1 MEAKPFGDPRRAHVL
16 VIGHDPRLQRSDTIA
31 PFCFFADYYFRPI
44 PNQPRERAKYE
55 LAAEL
60 FSCIRYLTGDKY
72 PDDQILVTNLC
83 NKPLRHAPK
92 GKTVLIPEPAAHEGL
107 QAIRVL
113 LSEGNVTVIFAMS
126 LQVNY
131 WLQKLGFYLSE
142 PGFITDSEPKQAGLR
157 SDPPYYQPARARTFQ
172 RICGNRY
179 IADDKYTLFPIL
191 HIKQWPLHPHMARA
205 YGQAYERCRDTLN
218 TTP

>member
-1 MEAKPFGDPRRAHVL
+1 MEAKPFGDPKRAQIL

-44 PNQPRERAKYE
+44 PTQPHERAKYE
-55 LAAEL
+55 LAAAL
-60 FSCIRYLTGDKY
+60 FSCIRYLTSDKY

-83 NKPLRHAPK
+83 NKSLPHAPK
-92 GKTVLIPEPAAHEGL
+92 SKAVLIPKQMARDGL
-107 QAIRVL
+107 QAIREM
-113 LSEGNVTVIFAMS
+113 LSVSTITVIFAMS

-142 PGFITDSEPKQAGLR
+142 PGFITDSEPRQEGLQ
-157 SDPPYYQPARARTFQ
+157 SEPAYYQPVQSRTFQ

-179 IADDKYTLFPIL
+179 IADGKYALFPIL
-191 HIKQWPLHPHMARA
+191 HIKQWPLQRNFARA
-205 YGQAYERCRDTLN
+205 YSQAYERCRNSLTI
-218 TTP
+218 T